1 MSQKIKTI
9 LVLILVIVLSL
20 ALARL
25 TILSVWAIFF
35 TMVAVGAAALLIN
48 RIAEK

>member
-1 MSQKIKTI
+1 MPQKIKTI
-9 LVLILVIVLSL
+9 LVLALIIVLSL
-20 ALARL
+20 SFARL

-48 RIAEK
+48 RIIEK